1 MKKHIL
7 YLTLPLLLAA
17 CANSKTPVEQI
28 AMGEPI
34 KPIRM
39 VADTTE
45 IFTTDYMPLLM
56 AQNGQVAD
64 LDWIASERLEV
75 ILPAGHEALCSSAGV
90 DACAP
95 GHSTI
100 HLLILCLHNGE
111 IKLGING

>member
-28 AMGEPI
+28 ATGDPI

-45 IFTTDYMPLLM
+45 IYTTDYLPLLM

-64 LDWIASERLEV
+64 LDWIASEGLV
-75 ILPAGHEALCSSAGV
+75 WMLPAGHEQAWTPAHPDKCCPSG
-90 DACAP
+90 C
-95 GHSTI
+95 
-100 HLLILCLHNGE
+100 CL
-111 IKLGING
+111 

>member
-1 MKKHIL
+1 MKNHIL

-28 AMGEPI
+28 TTGEPI

-45 IFTTDYMPLLM
+45 IYTTDYLPLLM

-64 LDWIASERLEV
+64 LDWIASDRLEV
-75 ILPAGHEALCSSAGV
+75 ILPADFDAPGQSAGG

-95 GHSTI
+95 GQDACASDVHLEICGKSTAF
-100 HLLILCLHNGE
+100 L
-111 IKLGING
+111 